1 MDFAIGRGH
10 DPPFG
15 LHVALPPPVTFE
27 QITDCNCVERVLK
40 YSGYMLEE
48 LSVSTLEQQEVNIG
62 RTSRNLGYFGLVPG
76 PGEPPRRR

>member
-1 MDFAIGRGH
+1 MQLVGGMT
-10 DPPFG
+10 PFG
-15 LHVALPPPVTFE
+15 LPVAPLVTLFE
-27 QITDCNCVERVLK
+27 QNIHYNGVERVLK

-62 RTSRNLGYFGLVPG
+62 RTSRNLGFFGLVPG